1 MGNFKM
7 LIPRFQSMSLKRMKM
22 YIDEINKNFGK
33 NKAATA
39 LDMCNCLVRYGTG
52 YLDYTVFGFANI
64 HGKARKTFM
73 TNAMNRKVSMQTNNP
88 AYSHFL
94 KNKSEFHETYK
105 DFTGRSFLDLTNA
118 SAEEFKN
125 FCNGKE
131 KVFIK
136 NPVSFGGQGVRCYH
150 INEITDFDALYNEL
164 KADGFILVE
173 EEIIQHRTLHDLCP
187 SCINSLRV
195 VTLRGDDGK
204 FYFLYSLLRIGSGAK
219 DVDNITSGGMYMLL
233 DDNGKSI
240 SRAFCDK
247 TALYYDT
254 HPMTGV
260 QLKGFQVPLFKEAI
274 ELCLKAAEVVPE
286 IGYVGWDVA
295 ITENG
300 PVLIEGN
307 VLPGYDM
314 AQNTNLSGK
323 KEGILPKVRT
333 IPGFETLK

>member
-1 MGNFKM
+1 MGSIKM

-33 NKAATA
+33 NKVLTA

-73 TNAMNRKVSMQTNNP
+73 TNSMNRKVSLQTNNHD
-88 AYSHFL
+88 YSHIL
-94 KNKSEFHETYK
+94 KDKVEFHEK
-105 DFTGRSFLDLTNA
+105 LGEFTGRGFLNLNKANA
-118 SAEEFKN
+118 EDFKN
-125 FCNGKE
+125 FCDGKE

-136 NPVSFGGQGVRCYH
+136 NPVSFGGQGVKCFR
-150 INEITDFDALYNEL
+150 INEIEDFDKLYNEL
-164 KADGFILVE
+164 KAEGFVLVE
-173 EEIIQHRTLHDLCP
+173 EEIRQHKVLNELCP
-187 SCINSLRV
+187 SCINSMRV
-195 VTLRGDDGK
+195 VTLRGADNK
-204 FYFLYSLLRIGSGAK
+204 FYVLYSLLRIGSGAK
-219 DVDNITSGGMYMLL
+219 DVDNITSGGMYLLL

-240 SRAFCDK
+240 SKAFCDK
-247 TALYYDT
+247 TALYYEV
-254 HPMTGV
+254 HPMTKV
-260 QLKGFQVPLFKEAI
+260 SLTDFQVPLFNEAI
-274 ELCLKAAEVVPE
+274 EMCKKAAATVPE

-323 KEGILPKVRT
+323 KEGILPKVRK
-333 IPGFETLK
+333 IPGFENLK

>member
-1 MGNFKM
+1 MGSIKM

-33 NKAATA
+33 NKAVTA

-88 AYSHFL
+88 EYSHFL
-94 KNKSEFHETYK
+94 KNKSEFHEKYRE
-105 DFTGRSFLDLTNA
+105 FTGREFLNMETA
-118 SAEEFKN
+118 GAEDFRK
-125 FCNGKE
+125 FCDGKE
-131 KVFIK
+131 KIFVK
-136 NPVSFGGQGVRCYH
+136 NPVSFGGQGVKCVH
-150 INEITDFDALYNEL
+150 VDEIKDFGTEL
-164 KADGFILVE
+164 KELVENGYILAE
-173 EEIIQHRTLHDLCP
+173 EEIRQHSVLNELCP
-187 SCINSLRV
+187 SCINSLRI
-195 VTLRGDDGK
+195 VTLRGADNK
-204 FYFLYSLLRIGSGAK
+204 FYFLYALLRIGSGAK

-233 DDNGKSI
+233 DDDGKSI

-247 TALYYDT
+247 TALYYDE

-260 QLKGFQVPLFKEAI
+260 KLKGFQVPLFKEAVD
-274 ELCLKAAEVVPE
+274 LCLKASEAVPE
-286 IGYVGWDVA
+286 IGYVVWDVA

-333 IPGFETLK
+333 IPGFENLK